1 MKDHHVKKYAD
12 QPHTST
18 VYLKDGTVLVGNL
31 ETVEADVYN
40 VVPLPSQLGV
50 VEGGLLQDI
59 TADEI
64 ERIE

>member
-1 MKDHHVKKYAD
+1 MKDHHVRKYAD

-31 ETVEADVYN
+31 ETVETDVYN
-40 VVPLPSQLGV
+40 VVPLPSQPGV
-50 VEGGLLQDI
+50 AEGGLLRDI
-59 TADEI
+59 AADEI